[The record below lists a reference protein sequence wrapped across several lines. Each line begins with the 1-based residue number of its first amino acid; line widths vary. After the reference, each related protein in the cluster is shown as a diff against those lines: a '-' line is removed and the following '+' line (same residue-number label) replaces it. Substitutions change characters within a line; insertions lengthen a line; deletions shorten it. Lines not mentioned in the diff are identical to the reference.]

1 MTVPPLDP
9 LLWRARLRREMVLR
23 PGARAAPLAEARDGL
38 LADSV
43 HSPEDVPAQ
52 PVAAM
57 DGFAVH
63 RADLDEGT
71 TVLPVAADLPARPGA
86 VAALPP
92 GTAARIMTG
101 APMPHGADVVVEVE
115 STDVDPFGEAPAE
128 VTLHLPHLPAAG
140 RHVRAAGE
148 EVARGALLAEA
159 GERVGAGL
167 IGLAAALGLR
177 TLPVHQAPQVSVV
190 VTGDE
195 LEGEAAEEERSGAG
209 PSAGAVR
216 ESNGTM
222 LAAALRADGA
232 QARVLRSGDDPSELR
247 AVLEDASA
255 GADLVITTGGI
266 GHGAY
271 DVVKLLLGERGTGTS
286 EFVHLALRPGG
297 PQGAGA
303 LAGGTPV
310 IHLPGTP
317 AGALVG
323 YHLFVRPLIPGAGEG
338 IRRVLWREP
347 TEVAGSRHGRS
358 AAPGTVHALAARIR
372 LAPDG
377 REFAEPVP
385 GRRLA
390 PYGRA
395 DAIALLGVGSLPV
408 GDVADGPETTV
419 LVIAL

>member
-9 LLWRARLRREMVLR
+9 LLWRARLRREIVLR
-23 PGARAAPLAEARDGL
+23 PEVRTAPLAEARDGL

-57 DGFAVH
+57 DGFAVR
-63 RADLDEGT
+63 RADLAEGT
-71 TVLPVAADLPARPGA
+71 TVLPVAADLPARPGE
-86 VAALPP
+86 VAALRP

-101 APMPHGADVVVEVE
+101 APMPDGADVVVEVE
-115 STDVDPFGEAPAE
+115 STDADPFGEAPDE
-128 VTLHLPHLPAAG
+128 VTLRLSHPPAAG

-159 GERVGAGL
+159 GDRVGAGL
-167 IGLAAALGLR
+167 IGLASALGLS
-177 TLPVHQAPQVSVV
+177 TLPVHRALQVSVV

-195 LEGEAAEEERSGAG
+195 LEEALPGAD
-209 PSAGAVR
+209 PSAGVVR

-232 QARVLRSGDDPSELR
+232 QARVLRSGDDPAELR

-271 DVVKLLLGERGTGTS
+271 DVVKLLLGERGARTS

-303 LAGGTPV
+303 LADGTPV

-338 IRRVLWREP
+338 LRRVLWREP
-347 TEVAGSRHGRS
+347 AEAAGARHGRS
-358 AAPGTVHALAARIR
+358 AAPGTAHALAARIR

-377 REFAEPVP
+377 REIAEPVP

-395 DAIALLGVGSLPV
+395 DAIALLGAGSLPV
-408 GDVADGPETTV
+408 GDAADGPEPTV